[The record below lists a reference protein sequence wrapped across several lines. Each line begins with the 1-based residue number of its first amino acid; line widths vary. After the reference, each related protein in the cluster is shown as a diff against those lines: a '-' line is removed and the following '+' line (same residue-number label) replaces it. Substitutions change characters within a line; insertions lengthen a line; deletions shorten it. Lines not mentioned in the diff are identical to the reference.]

1 MKPMQEGLQ
10 CYLQVTDY
18 SDTDFSL
25 DLTIDKTYAIPNI
38 PTLRIVIAPYAFSS
52 APFHEEM
59 SIKVPSPLVETY
71 QTKYAD
77 AGPRRVCVICLA
89 NLNQTYFWPFRI
101 LKAILKIFS
110 VIL

>member
-25 DLTIDKTYAIPNI
+25 DLTIDKTYAIPNN
-38 PTLRIVIAPYAFSS
+38 PTIRIVIAPYAFSS

-59 SIKVPSPLVETY
+59 SMKVPSPLVETY

-77 AGPRRVCVICLA
+77 AEVIKPIIPAMKTFTCIGKVLPVA
-89 NLNQTYFWPFRI
+89 
-101 LKAILKIFS
+101 
-110 VIL
+110 